1 MEELKFRA
9 RIKENG
15 KPKMFYQND
24 QYLISFLRRVTS
36 FLAFEHDGEEGRH
49 ESYLDDY
56 ALEKCL
62 DLYAGRKDR
71 NKKEIYFGDIIKD
84 NSGKI
89 FIEGLNKRIKEPT
102 SATTDFLWE
111 EIIGNNHENK
121 NLLKQNN
128 E

>member
-1 MEELKFRA
+1 MEIKLRA

-36 FLAFEHDGEEGRH
+36 FLAFEHDDKEGRH

-62 DLYAGRKDR
+62 DLYTGRKDR
-71 NKKEIYFGDIIKD
+71 NKKMIYSGDIIKD

-89 FIEGLNKRIKEPT
+89 IIEGMNKIIKEPT

-111 EIIGNNHENK
+111 EVIGNIHLNSS
-121 NLLKQNN
+121 LLK
-128 E
+128 